1 MFANSPKI
9 VISSEMHEFLRD
21 VFHRRLTPGGVALTY
36 LASRA
41 FGVVRYPTRP
51 DRSVDSRN
59 DSFKD
64 VVAYLD
70 TFTEE
75 KWERLSLE
83 LLDIKKRTGEILFD
97 VTGSANVNLV
107 RFIEL
112 PPQPNIPTPGD
123 QDDLISF
130 TLLTEASKQA
140 GLPTITIDMDIL
152 SGWSKIGS
160 SYYGQL
166 KLTRA
171 WQIDDVL
178 LVSELL
184 TSERGQQPLEDDE
197 WICINRHPSGLV
209 QFPIE
214 HVVVEKLPNWCIDK
228 LSRQKAISA
237 LADQLQG
244 LALVAPHSRE
254 FALRCYSLATHRAI
268 SLASNGKPKG
278 VWASILRAIKRC

>member
-1 MFANSPKI
+1 LKTQDSPENWRE
-9 VISSEMHEFLRD
+9 VGSQVNRD
-21 VFHRRLTPGGVALTY
+21 NARFTE
-36 LASRA
+36 
-41 FGVVRYPTRP
+41 
-51 DRSVDSRN
+51 
-59 DSFKD
+59 

-70 TFTEE
+70 TFTDD
-75 KWERLSLE
+75 KWERLSSE
-83 LLDIKKRTGEILFD
+83 LLDITNRTREILFD
-97 VTGSANVNLV
+97 LTRSTSVNLV

-166 KLTRA
+166 KLNRA

-178 LVSELL
+178 LVSDLL
-184 TSERGQQPLEDDE
+184 TSERGQPLEDDE
-197 WICINRHPSGLV
+197 WICINRSPSGLI

-214 HVVVEKLPNWCIDK
+214 HVAVEKLPDWCIDK
-228 LSRQKAISA
+228 LSKEKAISD
-237 LADQLQG
+237 LAGQLRS
-244 LALVAPHSRE
+244 LALEAPHSRKS
-254 FALRCYSLATHRAI
+254 ALRCYSLASHRAI
-268 SLASNGKPKG
+268 SLASHGKPKG
-278 VWASILRAIKRC
+278 IWAFILRTIMRR